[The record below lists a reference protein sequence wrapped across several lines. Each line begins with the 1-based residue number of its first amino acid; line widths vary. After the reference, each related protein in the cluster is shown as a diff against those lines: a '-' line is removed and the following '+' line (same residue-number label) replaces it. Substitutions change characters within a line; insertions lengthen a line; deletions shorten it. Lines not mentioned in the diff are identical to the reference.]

1 MRVYLLV
8 TVFAAVVTFLLTPL
22 ARWLA
27 TKSGAYTAVRA
38 RDVHTVPTPRLG
50 GVAMLGGLVAA
61 FILASHIPF
70 LRPVFEESG
79 GTAWGVIMGA
89 TIVCLIGVVD
99 DIWDLDWMIKLVGQ
113 ILAAGVMA
121 WQGVQ
126 LITLPI
132 GGLTIGSSRM
142 SLFVTVIVIVVSMNA
157 VNFVDGLDGLAAGI
171 VAIGGGAFFIYTYVL
186 TLSSS
191 PQDYASLAS
200 LVVAAL
206 VGVCIGFLPFNFH
219 QARIFMGDSGSM
231 LIGLTMAAGSIIVTG
246 NIDPE
251 RVSGGQTL
259 PAYLPML
266 LPLAVL
272 VLPLLDM
279 TMAVVR
285 RLAQGKSPFHPDR
298 RHLHH
303 RLLALG
309 HTHRRAVFVMYL
321 WTAVVAFSGVALVM
335 FDWRDVCVG
344 AAIAGSIA
352 LVLTLGPLRGR
363 AQNSGK
369 PTDQVGA
376 VGAHQE

>member
-8 TVFAAVVTFLLTPL
+8 SVVAAVVTFLLTPL
-22 ARWLA
+22 ARWIA
-27 TKSGAYTAVRA
+27 TRSGAYTAVRD
-38 RDVHTVPTPRLG
+38 RDVHTIPTPRLG
-50 GVAMLGGLVAA
+50 GLAMLGGLVVS
-61 FILASHIPF
+61 FVIASHTPF
-70 LRPVFEESG
+70 LAPIFEESG
-79 GTAWGVIMGA
+79 NTAWGVILGA
-89 TIVCLIGVVD
+89 AIVCLIGVVD

-113 ILAAGVMA
+113 VLAAGVMA

-142 SLFVTVIVIVVSMNA
+142 SLFATVLVIVVAMNA
-157 VNFVDGLDGLAAGI
+157 VNFVDGLDGLAAGV
-171 VAIGGGAFFIYTYVL
+171 VAIGGGAFFVYTYLL
-186 TLSSS
+186 TFSSS

-206 VGVCIGFLPFNFH
+206 VGICVGFLPFNFH

-231 LIGLTMAAGSIIVTG
+231 LIGLVMAAGAIIVTG

-279 TMAVVR
+279 TMAVIR
-285 RLAQGKSPFHPDR
+285 RIAQGKSPFHPDR

-321 WTAVVAFSGVALVM
+321 WTGVFAFSAVALVA
-335 FDWRDVCVG
+335 FPWRDVLIG
-344 AAIAGSIA
+344 AALASA
-352 LVLTLGPLRGR
+352 VSLVLTLGPLRGR
-363 AQNSGK
+363 SASG
-369 PTDQVGA
+369 PRGA
-376 VGAHQE
+376 RRVQA

>member
-8 TVFAAVVTFLLTPL
+8 CLVAAVVTFLLTPL
-22 ARWLA
+22 ARWIA
-27 TKSGAYTAVRA
+27 TRSGAYTAVRA

-50 GVAMLGGLVAA
+50 GLAMLGGLVVS
-61 FILASHIPF
+61 FVIASHIPF
-70 LRPVFEESG
+70 LQPVFRDSG
-79 GTAWGVIMGA
+79 NTAWGVIGGA
-89 TIVCLIGVVD
+89 AIVCAIGVVD

-113 ILAAGVMA
+113 ILAAGLMA

-142 SLFVTVIVIVVSMNA
+142 SLFVTVLMIVVAMNA
-157 VNFVDGLDGLAAGI
+157 VNFVDGLDGLAAGV
-171 VAIGGGAFFIYTYVL
+171 VAIGGGAFFVYTYIL
-186 TLSSS
+186 TLNSS
-191 PQDYASLAS
+191 PLDYASLAS

-206 VGVCIGFLPFNFH
+206 VGVCVGFLPFNFH

-231 LIGLTMAAGSIIVTG
+231 LIGLTLAAAAIIITG
-246 NIDPE
+246 KIDPE
-251 RVSGGQTL
+251 KISGGQTI
-259 PAYLPML
+259 PVYLPML
-266 LPLAVL
+266 LPFAVL

-279 TMAVVR
+279 TMAVIR

-303 RLLALG
+303 RLLSIG

-321 WTAVVAFSGVALVM
+321 WTGVFAFGGVSLVAFP
-335 FDWRDVCVG
+335 WRDVVVG
-344 AAIAGSIA
+344 TLIASAVA

-363 AQNSGK
+363 GGYDDHRTARHA
-369 PTDQVGA
+369 TRA
-376 VGAHQE
+376 R